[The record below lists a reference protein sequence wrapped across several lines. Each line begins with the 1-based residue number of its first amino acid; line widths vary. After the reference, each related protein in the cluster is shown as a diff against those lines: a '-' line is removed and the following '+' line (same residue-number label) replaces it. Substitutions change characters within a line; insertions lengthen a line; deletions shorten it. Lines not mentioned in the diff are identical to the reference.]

1 MDKIIQAVAS
11 ICIFIGGA
19 SAQVNN
25 IDFREGYKKD
35 VFIDSQRHKSVQATA
50 KHIHAMYQE
59 FAKQNNIPG
68 LAYGVVLDGQLVY
81 ANGIG
86 FANKEQQITASSTS
100 LFRVASLSKN
110 FTTIAIFQLRDAK
123 KLSLDEPISKYLP
136 AMKNLK
142 YLTSDSPE
150 ITIRHLLNHR
160 SGLPKD
166 GAWADLKLSDTNQ
179 QLQQL
184 INAGISLSNVPGT
197 ATQYSNLGYA
207 LLGKVVEKVSGLPY
221 AEYSQRYILNP
232 LGMKTSVWEFTNADQ
247 QNLAMGYK
255 WQDEQHKPLPLEH
268 HGSFGAMGGLISSV
282 EDFVRYAKLHLD
294 SWPSSTPKNKVL
306 KRSSIREMHVPGPI
320 ARISTTGTCPFV
332 QTSRYGLGWR
342 QSCDGIAH
350 FFHHG
355 GLPGFS
361 SNWAMSPQYGLA
373 VIGFS
378 NLQSAM
384 YKINHVA
391 FKYII
396 DEAKLGY
403 RQQQVS
409 ADLSRSQQA
418 LYELFTQQ
426 DQTHT
431 KTEALEKVFAEN
443 LILDNKAKHLL
454 EIAQEKI
461 AKAGGIKKMTEITPI
476 DQLSGRFLIEGEVEI
491 IEVLIMLTPEQRP
504 LIHTFKIKTKQMI

>member
-1 MDKIIQAVAS
+1 
-11 ICIFIGGA
+11 
-19 SAQVNN
+19 
-25 IDFREGYKKD
+25 
-35 VFIDSQRHKSVQATA
+35 
-50 KHIHAMYQE
+50 
-59 FAKQNNIPG
+59 
-68 LAYGVVLDGQLVY
+68 
-81 ANGIG
+81 
-86 FANKEQQITASSTS
+86 
-100 LFRVASLSKN
+100 
-110 FTTIAIFQLRDAK
+110 
-123 KLSLDEPISKYLP
+123 
-136 AMKNLK
+136 
-142 YLTSDSPE
+142 
-150 ITIRHLLNHR
+150 
-160 SGLPKD
+160 
-166 GAWADLKLSDTNQ
+166 
-179 QLQQL
+179 
-184 INAGISLSNVPGT
+184 
-197 ATQYSNLGYA
+197 
-207 LLGKVVEKVSGLPY
+207 
-221 AEYSQRYILNP
+221 
-232 LGMKTSVWEFTNADQ
+232 
-247 QNLAMGYK
+247 
-255 WQDEQHKPLPLEH
+255 
-268 HGSFGAMGGLISSV
+268 
-282 EDFVRYAKLHLD
+282 
-294 SWPSSTPKNKVL
+294 
-306 KRSSIREMHVPGPI
+306 
-320 ARISTTGTCPFV
+320 V

-384 YKINHVA
+384 YKVNHVA

-443 LILDNKAKHLL
+443 LVLDNKAKHLL

-476 DQLSGRFLIEGEVEI
+476 DQLSGRFVIEGEVEI

-504 LIHTFKIKTKQMI
+504 LIHTFKIKTK